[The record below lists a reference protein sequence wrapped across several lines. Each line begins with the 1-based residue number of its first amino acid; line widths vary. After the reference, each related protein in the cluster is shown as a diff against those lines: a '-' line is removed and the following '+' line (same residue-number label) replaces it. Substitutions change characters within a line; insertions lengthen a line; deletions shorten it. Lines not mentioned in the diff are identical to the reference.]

1 MEMFGIFTNDTSSVL
16 SQGVNSACD
25 GEYSHCALAFVTEEA
40 PTDMVFFE
48 CTWAIGNSKP
58 GGGLRGPI
66 HFSHLQAWKS
76 ERPDTRTL
84 HAERVN
90 LSDADAKAAYAW
102 SLRMVGKVEY
112 AYLQLPLALLA
123 LRGGIAISARKQKDL
138 KWTCSEYVA
147 RAMPPKFQ
155 VHALGIGNTTYD
167 FIVPDSTS
175 FPSMLDGIR
184 RWNDQHVYPLHREDI
199 PRWTCLEE

>member
-40 PTDMVFFE
+40 PADMVYFE
-48 CTWAIGNSKP
+48 CTWALGNNKP

-66 HFSHLQAWKS
+66 HFSHLQAWKCES
-76 ERPDTRTL
+76 PDTRAL
-84 HAERVN
+84 HTERIN

-102 SLRMVGKVEY
+102 SLRMLRKAGY
-112 AYLQLPLALLA
+112 AHLQLPLALLA
-123 LRGGIAISARKQKDL
+123 LRGGIAVSPRKKLDL
-138 KWTCSEYVA
+138 DWTCSEYMA
-147 RAMPPKFQ
+147 RALPPRFQ

-167 FIVPDSTS
+167 FIVPDSTR